1 MLGVYIACLERGT
14 SVSQKD
20 TTNTVNED
28 TASPDTA
35 PDTPVESVE
44 TQPNDAPSDSSG
56 APAAEVAALEKKAK
70 EYMDGW
76 MRERADFSNYKKR
89 VETQLRDSAQNAA
102 VEALVTLLPVIDD
115 FERAMANVP
124 PELSGN
130 PWLNGVSM
138 IQRKFQKMLDDQ
150 GVTILDPVGDVF
162 DPSRHE
168 AVGMEDSD
176 QVESGH
182 VAVTLQKGY
191 LHGERVLRPALVKV
205 AN

>member
-1 MLGVYIACLERGT
+1 M
-14 SVSQKD
+14 SPKD
-20 TTNTVNED
+20 TTNTINED
-28 TASPDTA
+28 EVRPDSSS
-35 PDTPVESVE
+35 DMPVESVE
-44 TQPNDAPSDSSG
+44 TQPNETISG
-56 APAAEVAALEKKAK
+56 AAADVVALEKKAK
-70 EYMDGW
+70 EYLDGW
-76 MRERADFSNYKKR
+76 MRERADFANYKKR

-124 PELSGN
+124 AELAGN

-150 GVTILDPVGDVF
+150 GVTTLDPVGDVF

-176 QVESGH
+176 TVGSGH
-182 VAVTLQKGY
+182 VTVTLQKGY
-191 LHGERVLRPALVKV
+191 VHGDRVLRPALVKV

>member
-1 MLGVYIACLERGT
+1 M
-14 SVSQKD
+14 SQKD

-28 TASPDTA
+28 AVSPDTA

-44 TQPNDAPSDSSG
+44 TQPNDAPSNSSG

-76 MRERADFSNYKKR
+76 MRERADFANYKKR
-89 VETQLRDSAQNAA
+89 VDTQLRDSAQNAA

-124 PELSGN
+124 PELAGN

-182 VAVTLQKGY
+182 IAVTLQKGY
-191 LHGERVLRPALVKV
+191 LHGDRVLRPALVKV

>member
-1 MLGVYIACLERGT
+1 MLGVYIACHEKGT

-28 TASPDTA
+28 AASPDTA

-44 TQPNDAPSDSSG
+44 TQPNDAPSESSG
-56 APAAEVAALEKKAK
+56 VPAAEVVALEKKAK

-102 VEALVTLLPVIDD
+102 VEALVTLIPVIDD

-150 GVTILDPVGDVF
+150 GVTVLDPVGDVF
-162 DPSRHE
+162 DPNRHE

-176 QVESGH
+176 EVESGH
-182 VAVTLQKGY
+182 IAVTLQKGY

>member
-1 MLGVYIACLERGT
+1 M
-14 SVSQKD
+14 SQKD

-28 TASPDTA
+28 AVSPDTA

-44 TQPNDAPSDSSG
+44 TQPNDAPSNSSG
-56 APAAEVAALEKKAK
+56 APVAEVAALEKKAK

-102 VEALVTLLPVIDD
+102 VEALVTLIPVIDD

-150 GVTILDPVGDVF
+150 GVTVLDPVGDVF

-182 VAVTLQKGY
+182 VTVTLQKGY

>member
-1 MLGVYIACLERGT
+1 M
-14 SVSQKD
+14 SQKD
-20 TTNTVNED
+20 TTKPANED
-28 TASPDTA
+28 AVSPDT
-35 PDTPVESVE
+35 PSDTPVESVE
-44 TQPNDAPSDSSG
+44 PLSNDAPSNSSG
-56 APAAEVAALEKKAK
+56 TQAAEVVDLERKAK

-124 PELSGN
+124 AELAGN

>member
-1 MLGVYIACLERGT
+1 M
-14 SVSQKD
+14 SQKD

-28 TASPDTA
+28 AASPDIA

-44 TQPNDAPSDSSG
+44 TQPNDAPSESSG
-56 APAAEVAALEKKAK
+56 APAAEVVALEKKAK

-102 VEALVTLLPVIDD
+102 VEALVTLIPVIDD

-150 GVTILDPVGDVF
+150 GVTVLDPVGDVF
-162 DPSRHE
+162 DPNRHE

-176 QVESGH
+176 EVESGH
-182 VAVTLQKGY
+182 IAVTLQKGY

>member
-1 MLGVYIACLERGT
+1 VGVYIACHERGT
-14 SVSQKD
+14 FVSQKD
-20 TTNTVNED
+20 TTKPATED
-28 TASPDTA
+28 EQRPDTL

-44 TQPNDAPSDSSG
+44 PQSNDAPSDSSG

-124 PELSGN
+124 PELADN

-176 QVESGH
+176 EVESGH
-182 VAVTLQKGY
+182 VTTTLQKGY

>member
-1 MLGVYIACLERGT
+1 M
-14 SVSQKD
+14 SPKD
-20 TTNTVNED
+20 TTNTIHED
-28 TASPDTA
+28 ETPQDV
-35 PDTPVESVE
+35 PVESAEAQADE
-44 TQPNDAPSDSSG
+44 TSSAPTAAQPEAL
-56 APAAEVAALEKKAK
+56 EALEKKAK

-76 MRERADFSNYKKR
+76 MRERADFANYKKR
-89 VETQLRDSAQNAA
+89 VENQLRDSAQNAA

-115 FERAMANVP
+115 FERAMSNVP
-124 PELSGN
+124 PELAGN

-150 GVTILDPVGDVF
+150 GVTIVDPVGEEF

-168 AVGMEDSD
+168 AVGTEDSSE
-176 QVESGH
+176 VESGH

-191 LHGERVLRPALVKV
+191 IHGERVLRPALVKV